1 MNRNPTLLRAI
12 AAALVGSAVMPL
24 AQNASASFIGDE
36 ITLTLSVSYVTT
48 PSNYVE
54 NATFTAASYPPGGT
68 GFVVA
73 SASETGEDGYVA
85 TNVTMSIGTHD
96 MYFNSGVSGITEP
109 VSVTVTVGDID
120 WLGTPMQQIVGASV
134 SFATTDVMTVQTG
147 PDWVSFS
154 YLASPAIPGQTR
166 DFTSWGSLDLI
177 WETTGVPEPSILM
190 LIGIG
195 LGSMAFAEKRRRRSQ

>member
-1 MNRNPTLLRAI
+1 MNRNPTLFRAI
-12 AAALVGSAVMPL
+12 AAALVSSAVIPF

-36 ITLTLSVSYVTT
+36 ITLSLSATFTT
-48 PSNYVE
+48 SSFTYVE
-54 NATFTAASYPPGGT
+54 NSTFIAGDPPGEI

-73 SASETGEDGYVA
+73 SSSETGKSGYVA
-85 TNVTMSIGTHD
+85 TNVTMAIENHD

-134 SFATTDVMTVQTG
+134 SFATTNVMTVQTG